1 MGEGVARGVELVAW
15 RRWAQQAAAA
25 GGVPLAEVD
34 WFLQAMT
41 ALDGLALRFETYA
54 AEDSIS
60 LNVPL
65 EILSQQWRRRVEER
79 VPVQYLVGETRWRQF
94 SLTVSPAVLIPRPE
108 TELMVEIVSQALERS
123 PLREILRRGDW
134 ADLGTGSGA
143 IALALANCFPQA
155 RVNAVDV
162 SAAAIAIAQH
172 NADRAGLSRQ
182 IQFHQGSWF
191 EPLAGQ
197 QGLAGMVSNPPYIP
211 HRTVLTLQPEVT
223 QHEPHLALDGGDDGL
238 DCIRHLVQTAPQYLQ
253 PGGLWLVETMA
264 GQTEAVAALLRS
276 QGQYEK
282 ISVHRDLAGHQRFV
296 LAHRR
301 KM

>member
-1 MGEGVARGVELVAW
+1 MAW
-15 RRWAQQAAAA
+15 RRWAQQAAVS
-25 GGVPLAEVD
+25 GGVPLTEVD

-41 ALDGLALRFETYA
+41 PLEGLALSFETYA
-54 AEDSIS
+54 AEGSIS
-60 LNVPL
+60 LKESL
-65 EILSQQWRRRVEER
+65 ETLTQQWRRRVEDR

-94 SLTVSPAVLIPRPE
+94 SLAVSPAVLIPRPE
-108 TELMVEIVSQALERS
+108 TELMVEIVSQAVEQS
-123 PLREILRRGDW
+123 PQREILRRGAW

-143 IALALANCFPQA
+143 IALALADCFPQA
-155 RVNAVDV
+155 QVHAVDV
-162 SAAAIAIAQH
+162 SAAAIAIAQQ
-172 NADRAGLSRQ
+172 NADCAGFSRQ
-182 IQFHQGSWF
+182 ITFHQGSWF
-191 EPLAGQ
+191 EPLTAQ
-197 QGLAGMVSNPPYIP
+197 PGLAGMVSNPPYIP

-238 DCIRHLVQTAPQYLQ
+238 DCIRHLVQAAPQYLQ

-276 QGQYEK
+276 QEQYEK
-282 ISVHRDLAGHQRFV
+282 ISVHRDLARHQRFV